1 MKEVGTV
8 IAAILLE
15 AGVLLG
21 SVVIGVNMAGGLSPS
36 HSSLDRV
43 PVVGAL
49 LPVQADDSQE
59 IDSDSAAKG
68 DFPSGEKELLNSME
82 FTSDSS
88 MDSLIRELEF
98 ARQEC
103 ESRRKRLERKLREVT
118 AREEQLA
125 SDRKALLQDFKSKK
139 KALEKLKE
147 EIEAKRADLESTRVV
162 MKARERE
169 NLKDT
174 AKIYERMDAEE
185 AAEIL
190 SKVYEKKPETVVK
203 LISLMRDRSAGE
215 IMAEFSEPDTCG
227 EITEKLSH
235 VEEPAQKEG

>member
-1 MKEVGTV
+1 
-8 IAAILLE
+8 
-15 AGVLLG
+15 
-21 SVVIGVNMAGGLSPS
+21 
-36 HSSLDRV
+36 
-43 PVVGAL
+43 
-49 LPVQADDSQE
+49 
-59 IDSDSAAKG
+59 
-68 DFPSGEKELLNSME
+68 
-82 FTSDSS
+82 
-88 MDSLIRELEF
+88 
-98 ARQEC
+98 
-103 ESRRKRLERKLREVT
+103 
-118 AREEQLA
+118 
-125 SDRKALLQDFKSKK
+125 
-139 KALEKLKE
+139 
-147 EIEAKRADLESTRVV
+147 

-190 SKVYEKKPETVVK
+190 SKMYEKKPETVVK